1 MSAEN
6 HSTISGMK
14 IRDEFASLDV
24 REKFNRVAEVLSN
37 KLVKTI
43 LVVDGTQKEVVG
55 VISEQRFLQVCAT
68 GIDPLIAECHEY
80 MSVEILRLSE
90 NTPPSSALKLIKA
103 RSPDAVIVLTDE
115 RKFKGYLSPSDYKQ
129 LEPNTDSELEMVSD
143 SEEQKAPELGME
155 HIIPY
160 ISKQLGAGN
169 EGPVIW
175 FEDGAELVLHN
186 ESIQGSIQDNK
197 MSFMV
202 QVSCDQAPINTIS
215 MLFDLG
221 TNENLDRDLVAEES
235 PTGDSLVVGRWGP
248 VLQQTFYE
256 ILIKYIDEISSSN
269 GKRIEGFYAEKSDFV
284 VKYKSSGKEPPLEVD
299 SR

>member
-1 MSAEN
+1 MSVGN
-6 HSTISGMK
+6 HSTISGMQ

-24 REKFNRVAEVLSN
+24 RAKFNQVAELLSN

-43 LVVDGTQKEVVG
+43 LVVDGAQKEVIG

-80 MSVEILRLSE
+80 MSVNILRLLE
-90 NTPPSSALKLIKA
+90 NTPPSSALNLIKA

-129 LEPNTDSELEMVSD
+129 LEPNTDSEFETVSD
-143 SEEQKAPELGME
+143 SEEQKHPELGME
-155 HIIPY
+155 NIINY
-160 ISKQLGAGN
+160 ISKELGAGN

-175 FEDGAELVLHN
+175 FEDGAELVIHN
-186 ESIQGSIQDNK
+186 ESIRGDIQTNK

-215 MLFDLG
+215 MIFDLG
-221 TNENLDRDLVAEES
+221 TSENLDRNLIAEES
-235 PTGDSLVVGRWGP
+235 PIGDSLVVGRWGP

-256 ILIKYIDEISSSN
+256 ILIKYFDEISSSK
-269 GKRIEGFYAEKSDFV
+269 GEIMEGFYAEKSDLV
-284 VKYKSSGKEPPLEVD
+284 IKYKNSGKEKSMGVN

>member
-1 MSAEN
+1 MSVGN
-6 HSTISGMK
+6 HSTISVMQ

-24 REKFNRVAEVLSN
+24 RAKFNQVAELLSN

-43 LVVDGTQKEVVG
+43 LVVDGAQKEVIG

-80 MSVEILRLSE
+80 MSVNILRLSE
-90 NTPPSSALKLIKA
+90 HTPQSSALNLIKA

-129 LEPNTDSELEMVSD
+129 LEPNKDSELETVSD
-143 SEEQKAPELGME
+143 SEEQKHPELGME
-155 HIIPY
+155 NIIDY
-160 ISKQLGAGN
+160 ISKELGAGN

-175 FEDGAELVLHN
+175 FEDGAELVIHN
-186 ESIQGSIQDNK
+186 ESIQGEIQNNK
-197 MSFMV
+197 MSFVV

-215 MLFDLG
+215 MIFELG
-221 TNENLDRDLVAEES
+221 TSENLDRNLIAEES
-235 PTGDSLVVGRWGP
+235 PTGNSVVVGRWGP
-248 VLQQTFYE
+248 VLQQTLYE
-256 ILIKYIDEISSSN
+256 ILVNYFDEISSSK
-269 GKRIEGFYAEKSDFV
+269 GEIMEGFYAEKSDLV
-284 VKYKSSGKEPPLEVD
+284 IKYKNSGKEYPMEVD